1 MFDIDLM
8 NKTGLQKI
16 ISRAKIDNQKR
27 KNDLIF
33 GDLDSNNIE
42 YSKVVKNEN
51 TNNSKPSFFSILI
64 ATLILSAFIIF
75 GIFKFK
81 DDFYAPKFVYEI
93 PNFAYEITNYIN
105 NSGIS
110 NIDIAKSLI
119 INFISNPDK
128 INYLNSIN
136 IDENLTLKVK
146 INEIS
151 DLNLKQK
158 ELQFLQIIENEN
170 SYNASFNVPLNHKVS
185 NVDLDILLLEL
196 LDKYENRL
204 DVFLRA
210 DGEFIYFTSSGKI
223 IYDILDR
230 LIFIDNITIIKNSN
244 KFFTLR
250 FPY

>member
-16 ISRAKIDNQKR
+16 ISKAKIKDQKE

-33 GDLDSNNIE
+33 GDLGPNNV
-42 YSKVVKNEN
+42 KDTNNVKNEN
-51 TNNSKPSFFSILI
+51 INTSKPSFFSMLI

-81 DDFYAPKFVYEI
+81 EDFYAPSFVYGI
-93 PNFAYEITNYIN
+93 PNYITN
-105 NSGIS
+105 SATS

-128 INYLNSIN
+128 IKYLNSID
-136 IDENLTLKVK
+136 IDDTLTLKVK
-146 INEIS
+146 IDEIS
-151 DLNLKQK
+151 DLKLKQR
-158 ELQFLQIIENEN
+158 ELQFLKIIENKD
-170 SYNASFNVPLNHKVS
+170 SYNALFNVPLNHKIS
-185 NVDLDILLLEL
+185 NIDIELLLLEL
-196 LDKYENRL
+196 LDEYENRL

-210 DGEFIYFTSSGKI
+210 DGDALYFTSSGKI

>member
-16 ISRAKIDNQKR
+16 ISKAKIKDQKE

-33 GDLDSNNIE
+33 GDLDSNNV
-42 YSKVVKNEN
+42 KDTNNVKNEN
-51 TNNSKPSFFSILI
+51 INTSKPSFFSMLI

-81 DDFYAPKFVYEI
+81 DDFYAPSFVYDI
-93 PNFAYEITNYIN
+93 PNYITN
-105 NSGIS
+105 SATS

-128 INYLNSIN
+128 IKYLNSID
-136 IDENLTLKVK
+136 IDDALTLKVK
-146 INEIS
+146 IDEIS
-151 DLNLKQK
+151 DLKLKQR
-158 ELQFLQIIENEN
+158 ELQFLKIIENKD
-170 SYNASFNVPLNHKVS
+170 SYNALFNVPLNHKIS
-185 NVDLDILLLEL
+185 NIDIELLLLEL
-196 LDKYENRL
+196 LDEYENRL

-210 DGEFIYFTSSGKI
+210 DGDALYFTASGKI
-223 IYDILDR
+223 IYDILDK

>member
-16 ISRAKIDNQKR
+16 ISKAKIKSR
-27 KNDLIF
+27 SKKSDLIF
-33 GDLDSNNIE
+33 GNLDPNSVKDSNI
-42 YSKVVKNEN
+42 VKNEN
-51 TNNSKPSFFSILI
+51 IKTSKPSFFSMLI
-64 ATLILSAFIIF
+64 ATLILSTFIIF

-81 DDFYAPKFVYEI
+81 DDFYFPSVVYDL
-93 PNFAYEITNYIN
+93 PNYFTN
-105 NSGIS
+105 SATS

-128 INYLNSIN
+128 IKYLNSID
-136 IDENLTLKVK
+136 IDDALTLKVK

-151 DLNLKQK
+151 ELELKQR
-158 ELQFLQIIENEN
+158 ELQFLQIIENKD
-170 SYNASFNVPLNHKVS
+170 SYNALFNIPLNHKIS
-185 NVDLDILLLEL
+185 NLDKELLLVEL
-196 LDKYENRL
+196 LDEYENRL

-210 DGEFIYFTSSGKI
+210 DGDALYFTSSAKI

-230 LIFIDNITIIKNSN
+230 LIFIDNITIIKNSD

>member
-8 NKTGLQKI
+8 NKTGLQKF
-16 ISRAKIDNQKR
+16 ISKAKIDHKKE

-33 GDLDSNNIE
+33 GDLESNNIKD
-42 YSKVVKNEN
+42 SHVAKNEN
-51 TNNSKPSFFSILI
+51 TNSNKPSFLSMLI
-64 ATLILSAFIIF
+64 ASLILSGFIIF

-81 DDFYAPKFVYEI
+81 DDFYSSNFVYEF
-93 PNFAYEITNYIN
+93 PSFIT
-105 NSGIS
+105 SSETS
-110 NIDIAKSLI
+110 NLDIAKSLI

-146 INEIS
+146 VNEIS
-151 DLNLKQK
+151 DLNLKQR
-158 ELQFLQIIENEN
+158 ELQFLQIIENED
-170 SYNASFNVPLNHKVS
+170 SYNALFNVPLNHKVS

-196 LDKYENRL
+196 LDEYENRL

-210 DGEFIYFTSSGKI
+210 DGESIYFTSSGKI

>member
-42 YSKVVKNEN
+42 DSKVVKNEN
-51 TNNSKPSFFSILI
+51 TNSSKPSFFSMLI
-64 ATLILSAFIIF
+64 ATLILSAFVIF

-81 DDFYAPKFVYEI
+81 DDFYAPSFVYEI
-93 PNFAYEITNYIN
+93 PNYITN
-105 NSGIS
+105 SEIS
-110 NIDIAKSLI
+110 NIEIAKSLI

-151 DLNLKQK
+151 DLNLKQR
-158 ELQFLQIIENEN
+158 ELQFLQIIENED

-210 DGEFIYFTSSGKI
+210 DGESIYFTSSGKI

>member
-16 ISRAKIDNQKR
+16 ISKAKIKDQKE

-33 GDLDSNNIE
+33 GNLDSKNVKDTIVKDENI
-42 YSKVVKNEN
+42 
-51 TNNSKPSFFSILI
+51 TTSKPSFFSMLI
-64 ATLILSAFIIF
+64 ATLILSVFVIF

-81 DDFYAPKFVYEI
+81 DDFYAPNFVLDL
-93 PNFAYEITNYIN
+93 PNYITN
-105 NSGIS
+105 SPTS

-128 INYLNSIN
+128 IKYLNSID
-136 IDENLTLKVK
+136 IDEALTLKVK

-151 DLNLKQK
+151 DLKLKQR
-158 ELQFLQIIENEN
+158 ELQFLQIIENED
-170 SYNASFNVPLNHKVS
+170 SYNALFNVPLNHKIS
-185 NVDLDILLLEL
+185 NIDIELLLLEL
-196 LDKYENRL
+196 LDEYENRL

-210 DGEFIYFTSSGKI
+210 DGDALYFTASGKI

>member
-16 ISRAKIDNQKR
+16 ISKARLDRNKE

-33 GDLDSNNIE
+33 GDLDPNNIKD
-42 YSKVVKNEN
+42 SNIVKNKSV
-51 TNNSKPSFFSILI
+51 NNSKPSLFSMLI
-64 ATLILSAFIIF
+64 ASMILSAFIVL

-81 DDFYAPKFVYEI
+81 DDFYSPNFVYEF
-93 PNFAYEITNYIN
+93 PNYITN
-105 NSGIS
+105 SATS

-136 IDENLTLKVK
+136 IDEDLTLKVK

-151 DLNLKQK
+151 DLNLKQR
-158 ELQFLQIIENEN
+158 ELQFLQIIENED
-170 SYNASFNVPLNHKVS
+170 SYNALFNVPLNHKLS

-196 LDKYENRL
+196 LDEYENRL

-210 DGEFIYFTSSGKI
+210 DGESIYFTSSGKI

>member
-16 ISRAKIDNQKR
+16 ISKAKIKSR
-27 KNDLIF
+27 SKKSDLIF
-33 GDLDSNNIE
+33 GNLDPNSVKDSNI
-42 YSKVVKNEN
+42 VKNEN
-51 TNNSKPSFFSILI
+51 IKTSKPSFFSMLI
-64 ATLILSAFIIF
+64 ATLILSTFIIF

-81 DDFYAPKFVYEI
+81 DDFYFPSVVYDL
-93 PNFAYEITNYIN
+93 PNYFTNTAT
-105 NSGIS
+105 S

-128 INYLNSIN
+128 IKYLNSID
-136 IDENLTLKVK
+136 IDDALTLKVK

-151 DLNLKQK
+151 ELELKQR
-158 ELQFLQIIENEN
+158 ELQFLKIIENKD
-170 SYNASFNVPLNHKVS
+170 SYNALFNIPLNHKIS
-185 NVDLDILLLEL
+185 NVDKELLLVEL
-196 LDKYENRL
+196 LDEYENRL

-210 DGEFIYFTSSGKI
+210 DGDALYFTSSAKI

-230 LIFIDNITIIKNSN
+230 LIFIDNITIIKNSD